1 MVIAVG
7 YLRSMSALQESS
19 KVPTADEIR
28 SRLSD
33 PKAIFDTFESG
44 FLQQL
49 YTKTK
54 AEVASNAAFAQKLAD
69 AHKEVT
75 STASQLMR
83 AAGGETAANKSVSI
97 GPASLLAQCDCTI
110 NGVCASTEE
119 CLIAVGIIILIIIIA
134 K

>member
-69 AHKEVT
+69 AHKEVPPPPRKLFGRG
-75 STASQLMR
+75 TAKR
-83 AAGGETAANKSVSI
+83 APNKPSAS
-97 GPASLLAQCDCTI
+97 GPTRWSARGDARS
-110 NGVCASTEE
+110 N
-119 CLIAVGIIILIIIIA
+119 AVGA
-134 K
+134 